1 MAGTA
6 RDDSGGFIAGINV
19 TPLVDIVLVLLIIF
33 LVTAKLVVAPASALS
48 MTLPRSATGEAVSSV
63 FAISLAADGV
73 LRVNGAAIAD
83 DAAFLQRAR
92 GEHQAHPELR
102 AVIQADGA
110 TPHAKVV
117 HLMDLLGQAGIS
129 QIAFAVTLDRSATPR
144 P

>member
-1 MAGTA
+1 MASA
-6 RDDSGGFIAGINV
+6 SRNDSGGLIAGINV

-33 LVTAKLVVAPASALS
+33 LVTAKLVVAPAAALS

-73 LRVNGAAIAD
+73 LRVNGAAVD
-83 DAAFLQRAR
+83 DDDAFLQRAR
-92 GEHQAHPELR
+92 AEHQAHPALR

-110 TPHAKVV
+110 TRHARVV